1 MSNLENDA
9 ALPAKFVA
17 GIAAH
22 INEDHRNEMLLLA
35 HRLAGQTWATDAA
48 LQNADKNG
56 VELKVMAGERVALV
70 RVAFEQPIDKTTDFR
85 PAMQALLMRA
95 HQT

>member
-1 MSNLENDA
+1 MSNLENDT

-22 INEDHRNEMLLLA
+22 INEDHRDEMLLLA
-35 HRLAGQTWATDAA
+35 HRLAGQAWATDAT
-48 LQNADKNG
+48 LQNADKSG

-95 HQT
+95 RQT